1 MKALSYFEW
10 NERQTQKSVPVDV
23 VEWPDI
29 TVTEAAIDEDTLLHL
44 DLMRNPENIVGN
56 WYDPEE
62 VR

>member
-44 DLMRNPENIVGN
+44 DLMRNPENIAGN